1 MSGRVLPTEPGWWWC
16 RWEQQ
21 EPFIVEVDFENGG
34 RTLRVSVYSEWEPDE
49 RELTHPSWTWLEPVA
64 PLGTVARLEAERD
77 EARRIAEA
85 RRTRIEVLEA
95 QLIDSADGW
104 NWGKR

>member
-1 MSGRVLPTEPGWWWC
+1 MTARVLPTEPGWWWC
-16 RWEQQ
+16 KWDDCAT
-21 EPFIVEVDFENGG
+21 FVVEVDRENDGS
-34 RTLRVSVYSEWEPDE
+34 LVVAMYSLDWTVMEKSPA
-49 RELTHPSWTWLEPVA
+49 HPKWRWLEPVA

-95 QLIDSADGW
+95 QLLESADGW
-104 NWGKR
+104 NWGAR

>member
-1 MSGRVLPTEPGWWWC
+1 MTARVLPTEPGWWWVQTC
-16 RWEQQ
+16 QGGE
-21 EPFIVEVDFENGG
+21 VEVV
-34 RTLRVSVYSEWEPDE
+34 RV
-49 RELTHPSWTWLEPVA
+49 RELHGLGLQTHQCGGWYRVEEVARTWLEPVA

-95 QLIDSADGW
+95 QLLESADGW
-104 NWGKR
+104 NWGAR

>member
-1 MSGRVLPTEPGWWWC
+1 MTARVLPTEPGWWWLC
-16 RWEQQ
+16 IRGGK
-21 EPFIVEVDFENGG
+21 PFLAEVSRFEDRLMVLVGASFY
-34 RTLRVSVYSEWEPDE
+34 RTADPVVF
-49 RELTHPSWTWLEPVA
+49 WLEPVA

-95 QLIDSADGW
+95 QLLESADGW
-104 NWGKR
+104 NWGAR